1 MVAAMSTANNRVAI
15 ARLFKQMSPDLD
27 ERGLRRLAAAESLR
41 QGWGGIKLVSE
52 VTGIAR
58 STIIAG
64 RRELAAEEATEE
76 AGSPREA
83 KRRIRRPGGG
93 RKPITETQ
101 PGIVEAL
108 KRLVEP
114 YEHGDPERPLKWTS
128 KSLRRLAEGLRA
140 EGFVISHTKVGEL
153 LVDELEFTLQS
164 NRKSKEGRNHPDR
177 NAQFE
182 HINARTLECQAA
194 NNPVISVDTKKKEL
208 VGEFKNGGREW
219 HPKGQPTHV
228 QVHDFPT
235 LGNGKAAPY
244 GVYDIT
250 RNEGWV
256 NVGISGDTA
265 EFAVESIRQWWWR
278 MGHERYPNAT
288 ELMLTADCGGSN
300 GYRVRL
306 WKLELQHL
314 ANELGIPLAV
324 HHLPPGTSKWN
335 KIEHRLFSYI
345 TKNWRGRPLTS
356 FQTIVNLIA
365 STTTK
370 TGLTVA
376 SRLDERTYE
385 KKRKV
390 SKEDMAA
397 INLVRG
403 PEREA
408 WNYTIYPSDMTP
420 PPSPVVEEAK

>member
-1 MVAAMSTANNRVAI
+1 MVTRMSTPNDKTAI
-15 ARLFKQMSPDLD
+15 ARQFEQLSPYLD
-27 ERGLRRLAAAESLR
+27 ERSRRRLVASESLR
-41 QGWGGIKLVSE
+41 QGRGGAKLVAE
-52 VTGIAR
+52 ITGMAR
-58 STIIAG
+58 STINAG
-64 RRELAAEEATEE
+64 RAELRAEEAA
-76 AGSPREA
+76 AGPLPAPRQQ
-83 KRRIRRPGGG
+83 IRRPGGG

-101 PGIVEAL
+101 PGVVEAL

-128 KSLRRLAEGLRA
+128 KSLRKLATALAEQ
-140 EGFVISHTKVGEL
+140 GFVVSHTKLGEL
-153 LVDELEFTLQS
+153 LVEELKFTLQS

-182 HINARTLECQAA
+182 HINARTVECQAA
-194 NNPVISVDTKKKEL
+194 GNPVISVDTKKKEL

-219 HPKGQPTHV
+219 RPKGKPEQV

-235 LGNGKAAPY
+235 LGDGKAAPY
-244 GVYDIT
+244 GVYDIA

-314 ANELGIPLAV
+314 ANEIGMPIAV

-335 KIEHRLFSYI
+335 KIEHRLFSFI
-345 TKNWRGRPLTS
+345 TQNWRGRPLVS

-365 STTTK
+365 STTTD
-370 TGLTVA
+370 TGLTVV
-376 SRLDERTYE
+376 SRLDERTYNT
-385 KKRKV
+385 KRKV
-390 SKEDMAA
+390 SESDMAA

-403 PEREA
+403 AERSE
-408 WNYTIYPSDMTP
+408 WNYTVYPSDVTA
-420 PPSPVVEEAK
+420 PVRPAIEVAE

>member
-1 MVAAMSTANNRVAI
+1 MVTRMSTPNDKTAI
-15 ARLFKQMSPDLD
+15 ARQFEQLSPYLD
-27 ERGLRRLAAAESLR
+27 ERSRRRLVASESLR
-41 QGWGGIKLVSE
+41 QGRGGAKLVAE
-52 VTGIAR
+52 ITGMAR
-58 STIIAG
+58 STINAG
-64 RRELAAEEATEE
+64 RAELRAEEAAAIEGPLP
-76 AGSPREA
+76 APRQQ
-83 KRRIRRPGGG
+83 IRRPGGG

-101 PGIVEAL
+101 PGVVEAL

-128 KSLRRLAEGLRA
+128 KSLRKLATALAEQ
-140 EGFVISHTKVGEL
+140 GFVVSHTKLGEL
-153 LVDELEFTLQS
+153 LVEELKFTLQS

-182 HINARTLECQAA
+182 HINARTVECQAA
-194 NNPVISVDTKKKEL
+194 GNPVISVDTKKKEL

-219 HPKGQPTHV
+219 RPKGKPEQV

-235 LGNGKAAPY
+235 LGDGKAAPY
-244 GVYDIT
+244 GVYDIA

-314 ANELGIPLAV
+314 ANEIGMPIAV

-335 KIEHRLFSYI
+335 KIEHRLFSFI
-345 TKNWRGRPLTS
+345 TQNWRGRPLVS

-365 STTTK
+365 STTTD
-370 TGLTVA
+370 TGLTVV
-376 SRLDERTYE
+376 SRLDERTYNT
-385 KKRKV
+385 KRKV
-390 SKEDMAA
+390 SESDMAA

-403 PEREA
+403 AERSE
-408 WNYTIYPSDMTP
+408 WNYTVYPSDVTA
-420 PPSPVVEEAK
+420 PVRPAIEVAE